1 MLVNMFI
8 LWEKKK
14 LLTFST
20 LIIKIIYK
28 KEGIFMKFTIK
39 KELLLDALSK
49 VSKAISTKNLIP
61 VLAGIK
67 FELKKKK
74 LILTASDNDI
84 TIQTIIDAENE
95 EDFKIDIEG
104 SIIIQ
109 GKYILDIVRKLPDE
123 YINLEVIDELKILIY
138 TENREFNL
146 NGISESEYP
155 NIGLEESKKKIYIQS
170 GVLKNIVYQTAFAS
184 SNEESKP
191 VLTGI
196 NFNIVGDVLECN
208 STDSYRLAR
217 KVIKLEKSSEENYN
231 IVIPS
236 HNIIEFTK
244 IINEDDENVELHIF
258 NNKILFKTGNLKFES
273 RLINGTYPNTSNL
286 LPEDSIMIIHTN
298 LNDFYNVIDRVSI
311 LTSDKEKNIVTLETN
326 GNTMILKSSSVEI
339 GRVEEK
345 MNVEKNNNEDIKISF
360 SAKYMMEALKSFS
373 TESVDLYF
381 VGEIKPI
388 LVKSIEDDTLTQ
400 LVLPI
405 RTY

>member
-1 MLVNMFI
+1 M
-8 LWEKKK
+8 K
-14 LLTFST
+14 L
-20 LIIKIIYK
+20 
-28 KEGIFMKFTIK
+28 TIK
-39 KELLLDALSK
+39 KDLLLDALNK

-74 LILTASDNDI
+74 LTLTASDNDI
-84 TIQTIIDAENE
+84 TIQTSIDCVNE
-95 EDFKIDIEG
+95 DDFKIENEG

-109 GKYILDIVRKLPDE
+109 GKYILDIVRKLPDK
-123 YINLEVIDELKILIY
+123 YINIEVVDELKILIY
-138 TENREFNL
+138 TENSEFNL

-155 NIGLEESKKKIYIQS
+155 NIGLEESKKKISINA
-170 GVLKNIVYQTAFAS
+170 GVFKSIVNQTAFAS
-184 SNEESKP
+184 SNEEGKL

-217 KVIKLEKSSEENYN
+217 KIVKLDRESEENYN

-236 HNIIEFTK
+236 KNIVEFSK
-244 IINEDDENVELHIF
+244 ILGDDEDTVELHIF
-258 NNKILFKTGNLKFES
+258 NNKILFKNNNLKFES
-273 RLINGTYPNTSNL
+273 RLISGTYPNTANL
-286 LPEDSIMIIHTN
+286 LPDDSLLVISTK
-298 LNDFYNVIDRVSI
+298 LNDFYDVIDRVSI
-311 LTSDKEKNIVTLETN
+311 LTSDKEKNIVTLET
-326 GNTMILKSSSVEI
+326 TDEYLILRSSSAEI

-345 MNVEKNNNEDIKISF
+345 MPITKNNDENIKISF
-360 SAKYMMEALKSFS
+360 SAKYMMEALRSFS
-373 TESVDLYF
+373 TETVDIHF

-388 LVKSIEDDTLTQ
+388 LIKSSEDTSLTQ

>member
-1 MLVNMFI
+1 
-8 LWEKKK
+8 
-14 LLTFST
+14 
-20 LIIKIIYK
+20 
-28 KEGIFMKFTIK
+28 MKFTIK
-39 KELLLDALSK
+39 KELLLNALNK

-74 LILTASDNDI
+74 LTLTASDNDI
-84 TIQTIIDAENE
+84 TIQTTIESTNE
-95 EDFKIDIEG
+95 DDFKVEQEG

-109 GKYILDIVRKLPDE
+109 GKYVLDIVRKLPDK
-123 YINLEVIDELKILIY
+123 YINIEVVDELKILIY
-138 TENREFNL
+138 TENSEFNL

-155 NIGLEESKKKIYIQS
+155 NIGLEESKKKVHIEAS
-170 GVLKNIVYQTAFAS
+170 VFKDIVNQTAFAA

-217 KVIKLEKSSEENYN
+217 KVVKLDSTSEENYN

-236 HNIIEFTK
+236 HNILEFSR
-244 IINEDDENVELHIF
+244 IIDDEDGDIELHIF

-286 LPEDSIMIIHTN
+286 LPDDSYLVVSTN
-298 LNDFYNVIDRVSI
+298 LNAFYDVIDRVSI
-311 LTSDKEKNIVTLETN
+311 LTSDKEKNIVTLETK
-326 GNTMILKSSSVEI
+326 GNTLILKSSSVEI

-345 MNVEKNNNEDIKISF
+345 MPITKNNDEDIKISF

-373 TESVDLYF
+373 TETVDIHF

-388 LVKSIEDDTLTQ
+388 LIKSSEDETLTQ

>member
-1 MLVNMFI
+1 
-8 LWEKKK
+8 
-14 LLTFST
+14 
-20 LIIKIIYK
+20 
-28 KEGIFMKFTIK
+28 MKFTIK

-84 TIQTIIDAENE
+84 TIQTIIESNDE
-95 EDFKIDIEG
+95 EDFKIENEG

-109 GKYILDIVRKLPDE
+109 GKYILEIVRKLENE
-123 YINLEVIDELKILIY
+123 YINIEVIDELKILIY
-138 TENREFNL
+138 TDKSEFNL
-146 NGISESEYP
+146 NGISENEYP
-155 NIGLEESKKKIYIQS
+155 NINLEESKKKIDINS
-170 GVLKNIVYQTAFAS
+170 GTLKSIITQTAFAS
-184 SNEESKP
+184 SNEETKP

-196 NFNIVGDVLECN
+196 NFNITGDILECN

-217 KVIKLEKSSEENYN
+217 KVIKLDKASEDNYN

-236 HNIIEFTK
+236 HNLLEFMK
-244 IINEDDENVELHIF
+244 ILGSDEEIVELHIF
-258 NNKILFKTGNLKFES
+258 SNKILFKTGNLKFES

-286 LPEDSIMIIHTN
+286 LPDDSILIIHTN

-326 GNTMILKSSSVEI
+326 GDLLTLKSSSVEI

-345 MNVEKNNNEDIKISF
+345 MNITKNNDEEIKISF
-360 SAKYMMEALKSFS
+360 SARYMMEALKSFS
-373 TESVDLYF
+373 TETVDLYF

-388 LVKSIEDDTLTQ
+388 LIKSSEDDTLTQ

>member
-1 MLVNMFI
+1 
-8 LWEKKK
+8 
-14 LLTFST
+14 
-20 LIIKIIYK
+20 
-28 KEGIFMKFTIK
+28 MKFTIK
-39 KELLLDALSK
+39 KDLLLEALSK

-61 VLAGIK
+61 VLAGVK

-74 LILTASDNDI
+74 LVLTASDNDI
-84 TIQTIIDAENE
+84 TIQTTIEPVNE
-95 EDFKIDIEG
+95 EDFKIESEG

-109 GKYILDIVRKLPDE
+109 GKYILDIVRKLPDK
-123 YINLEVIDELKILIY
+123 YINIEVIDELKILIY
-138 TENREFNL
+138 TENSEFNL

-155 NIGLEESKKKIYIQS
+155 NVGLEESKKKISIKA
-170 GVLKNIVYQTAFAS
+170 GTFKNIVYQTAFAS

-217 KVIKLEKSSEENYN
+217 KIVTLDKPSEDSYN

-236 HNIIEFTK
+236 HNVLEFTK
-244 IINEDDENVELHIF
+244 ILGDDEDIIELHIF

-286 LPEDSIMIIHTN
+286 LPDESILIVSTN

-311 LTSDKEKNIVTLETN
+311 LTSDKEKNIVTLETQ
-326 GNTMILKSSSVEI
+326 GNILFLKSSSVEI

-345 MNVEKNNNEDIKISF
+345 MPISKNNEEDIKISF

-373 TESVDLYF
+373 TETVDLHF

-388 LVKSIEDDTLTQ
+388 LIKSSEDESLTQ

>member
-1 MLVNMFI
+1 
-8 LWEKKK
+8 
-14 LLTFST
+14 
-20 LIIKIIYK
+20 
-28 KEGIFMKFTIK
+28 MKFTIK
-39 KELLLDALSK
+39 KELLLDALIK

-74 LILTASDNDI
+74 LTLTASDNDI
-84 TIQTIIDAENE
+84 TIQTIIENVSDDE
-95 EDFKIDIEG
+95 FKIENEG

-123 YINLEVIDELKILIY
+123 YINIEVIDELKILIF
-138 TENREFNL
+138 TENSEFNL

-155 NIGLEESKKKIYIQS
+155 SLSLAESKKKIDIKA
-170 GVLKNIVYQTAFAS
+170 GTLKEIIYQTAFAS

-196 NFNIVGDVLECN
+196 NFNIVGNILECN

-217 KVIKLEKSSEENYN
+217 KIVNLDKASEENYN

-236 HNIIEFTK
+236 RNLLEFTK
-244 IINEDDENVELHIF
+244 ILSDDDEIVELHVS

-286 LPEDSIMIIHTN
+286 LPEESFLVIHTN
-298 LNDFYNVIDRVSI
+298 LNDLYNVIDRVSI

-326 GNTMILKSSSVEI
+326 GNYIILKSSSLEI

-345 MNVEKNNNEDIKISF
+345 MEIEKNKDEDIKISF
-360 SAKYMMEALKSFS
+360 SAKYMMEALRSFS
-373 TESVDLYF
+373 TETVDLHF

-388 LVKSIEDDTLTQ
+388 LIKSTEDESLTQ

>member
-1 MLVNMFI
+1 
-8 LWEKKK
+8 
-14 LLTFST
+14 
-20 LIIKIIYK
+20 
-28 KEGIFMKFTIK
+28 MKFTIK
-39 KELLLDALSK
+39 KDLLLDALIK

-61 VLAGIK
+61 VLAGVK
-67 FELKKKK
+67 FELKKKR
-74 LILTASDNDI
+74 LTLTASDNDI
-84 TIQTIIDAENE
+84 TIQTSIDSLSDD
-95 EDFKIDIEG
+95 DFKIDSEG

-109 GKYILDIVRKLPDE
+109 GKYILDIVRKLPDK
-123 YINLEVIDELKILIY
+123 YINIEVIDELKILIY
-138 TENREFNL
+138 TENSEFNL

-155 NIGLEESKKKIYIQS
+155 NVGLEESKKKVNIKA
-170 GVLKNIVYQTAFAS
+170 GTLKSIVSQTAFATS
-184 SNEESKP
+184 TEESKP

-217 KVIKLEKSSEENYN
+217 KVVKLEKSSEDNYN

-236 HNIIEFTK
+236 HNLLEFTR
-244 IINEDDENVELHIF
+244 ILGDDDEEVELHIF
-258 NNKILFKTGNLKFES
+258 NNKVLFKNGNLKFES

-286 LPEDSIMIIHTN
+286 LPDDSYLVVSTN
-298 LNDFYNVIDRVSI
+298 LSDFYNVIDRVSI

-326 GNTMILKSSSVEI
+326 GNILTLKSSSAEI

-345 MNVEKNNNEDIKISF
+345 MTISKNNSEDIRISF

-373 TESVDLYF
+373 TETVDLHF

-388 LVKSIEDDTLTQ
+388 LIKSTEDETLTQ

>member
-1 MLVNMFI
+1 M
-8 LWEKKK
+8 K
-14 LLTFST
+14 L
-20 LIIKIIYK
+20 
-28 KEGIFMKFTIK
+28 TIK
-39 KELLLDALSK
+39 KDLLLDALNK

-74 LILTASDNDI
+74 LTLTASDNDI
-84 TIQTIIDAENE
+84 TIQTSIESNSE
-95 EDFKIDIEG
+95 EDFTIESEG

-109 GKYILDIVRKLPDE
+109 GKYILDIVRKLPDK
-123 YINLEVIDELKILIY
+123 YINIEVVDELKILIY
-138 TENREFNL
+138 TENSEFNL

-155 NIGLEESKKKIYIQS
+155 NIGLEESKKKINIS
-170 GVLKNIVYQTAFAS
+170 VGTLKNIVNQTAFAS

-196 NFNIVGDVLECN
+196 NFNIVGNILECN

-217 KVIKLEKSSEENYN
+217 KIVKLSEENYN

-236 HNIIEFTK
+236 HNLLEFSR
-244 IINEDDENVELHIF
+244 ILNDDESEIELHIF

-286 LPEDSIMIIHTN
+286 LPDDSFLIVSTK
-298 LNDFYNVIDRVSI
+298 LNDFYDVIDRVSI

-326 GNTMILKSSSVEI
+326 GDTLILRSSSAEI

-345 MNVEKNNNEDIKISF
+345 MPISKNNSNDIKISF

-373 TESVDLYF
+373 TEVVDIHF

-388 LVKSIEDDTLTQ
+388 LIKSSEDDSLTQ

>member
-1 MLVNMFI
+1 
-8 LWEKKK
+8 
-14 LLTFST
+14 
-20 LIIKIIYK
+20 
-28 KEGIFMKFTIK
+28 MKFTIK
-39 KELLLDALSK
+39 KNILLEALLK

-74 LILTASDNDI
+74 LTLTASDNDI
-84 TIQTIIDAENE
+84 TIQTCIESVND
-95 EDFKIDIEG
+95 EDFLIEREG
-104 SIIIQ
+104 NIIIQ
-109 GKYILDIVRKLPDE
+109 GKYILDIVRKLPDD
-123 YINLEVIDELKILIY
+123 YVNIEVIDELKILIF
-138 TENREFNL
+138 TENSEFNL
-146 NGISESEYP
+146 NGISDNEYP
-155 NIGLEESKKKIYIQS
+155 NIGLEESKKKVDLTV
-170 GVLKNIVYQTAFAS
+170 GVLKNIIYQTAFAS

-191 VLTGI
+191 ILTGI
-196 NFNIVGDVLECN
+196 NFNIVGDILECN

-217 KVIKLEKSSEENYN
+217 KVIHLNKMNEENYN

-236 HNIIEFTK
+236 HNLLEFMK
-244 IINEDDENVELHIF
+244 ILGNDDEIVELHIF
-258 NNKILFKTGNLKFES
+258 NNKILFKNGNLKFES

-286 LPEDSIMIIHTN
+286 LPEDSFLTISTN

-326 GNTMILKSSSVEI
+326 GDTLILKSSSVEI

-345 MNVEKNNNEDIKISF
+345 MKINKDNEQDIKISF

-373 TESVDLYF
+373 TENVDLHF

-388 LVKSIEDDTLTQ
+388 LIKSKEDESLTQ

>member
-1 MLVNMFI
+1 
-8 LWEKKK
+8 
-14 LLTFST
+14 
-20 LIIKIIYK
+20 
-28 KEGIFMKFTIK
+28 MKFKIK
-39 KELLLDALSK
+39 KELLLDALNK

-74 LILTASDNDI
+74 LTLTATDNDI
-84 TIQTIIDAENE
+84 TIQTSIESVKE
-95 EDFKIDIEG
+95 EDFTIENEG

-109 GKYILDIVRKLPDE
+109 GKYILDIVRKLPAE
-123 YINLEVIDELKILIY
+123 YINIEVIEDLKILIS
-138 TENREFNL
+138 TENSEFNL

-155 NIGLEESKKKIYIQS
+155 NIGLEESKKKIEIKA
-170 GVLKNIVYQTAFAS
+170 GMFRNIVNQTAFAS

-196 NFNIVGDVLECN
+196 NFNIVGDILECN

-217 KVIKLEKSSEENYN
+217 KVIKLDKESEENYN

-236 HNIIEFTK
+236 RNIVEFSR
-244 IINEDDENVELHIF
+244 ILGDEEDIVEIHVF
-258 NNKILFKTGNLKFES
+258 SNKVLFKVNNLKFES

-286 LPEDSIMIIHTN
+286 LPDDSFLVVSTN
-298 LNDFYNVIDRVSI
+298 LSAFYDVIDRVSI
-311 LTSDKEKNIVTLETN
+311 LTSDKEKNIVTLETQ
-326 GNTMILKSSSVEI
+326 GDTLILKSSSAEI

-345 MNVEKNNNEDIKISF
+345 MSISKNNKEDIKISF

-373 TESVDLYF
+373 TENVDIHF

-388 LVKSIEDDTLTQ
+388 LIKSNEDETLTQ

>member
-1 MLVNMFI
+1 M
-8 LWEKKK
+8 K
-14 LLTFST
+14 L
-20 LIIKIIYK
+20 
-28 KEGIFMKFTIK
+28 TIK
-39 KELLLDALSK
+39 KDLLLNALNK

-74 LILTASDNDI
+74 LVLTASDNDI
-84 TIQTIIDAENE
+84 TIQTMIEATNDD
-95 EDFKIDIEG
+95 DFKIEQEG

-109 GKYILDIVRKLPDE
+109 GKYILDIVRKLPDK
-123 YINLEVIDELKILIY
+123 YINIEVVDELKILIY
-138 TENREFNL
+138 TENSEFNL

-155 NIGLEESKKKIYIQS
+155 NIGLEESKKKVHIKAS
-170 GVLKNIVYQTAFAS
+170 VFKDIVNQTAFAS

-217 KVIKLEKSSEENYN
+217 KVVKLDSASEENYN

-236 HNIIEFTK
+236 HNILEFSR
-244 IINEDDENVELHIF
+244 IIDEEDGDIELHIF

-286 LPEDSIMIIHTN
+286 LPDDSYLVVSTN
-298 LNDFYNVIDRVSI
+298 LNAFYDVIDRVSI

-326 GNTMILKSSSVEI
+326 GDMLILKSSSVEI

-345 MNVEKNNNEDIKISF
+345 MPITKNNSENIKISF

-373 TESVDLYF
+373 TETVDIHF

-388 LVKSIEDDTLTQ
+388 LIKSSEDETLTQ

>member
-1 MLVNMFI
+1 M
-8 LWEKKK
+8 K
-14 LLTFST
+14 L
-20 LIIKIIYK
+20 
-28 KEGIFMKFTIK
+28 TIK
-39 KELLLDALSK
+39 KDLLLNALNK

-74 LILTASDNDI
+74 LTLTASDNDI
-84 TIQTIIDAENE
+84 TIQTMIESTNE
-95 EDFKIDIEG
+95 EDFKVEQEG

-109 GKYILDIVRKLPDE
+109 GKYILDIVRKLPDK
-123 YINLEVIDELKILIY
+123 YINIEVVDELKILIY
-138 TENREFNL
+138 TENSEFNL

-155 NIGLEESKKKIYIQS
+155 NIGLEESKKKVHIKAS
-170 GVLKNIVYQTAFAS
+170 VFKDIVNQTAFAS

-217 KVIKLEKSSEENYN
+217 KVVKLESASEENYN

-236 HNIIEFTK
+236 HNILEFSR
-244 IINEDDENVELHIF
+244 IIDEEDGNIELHIF

-286 LPEDSIMIIHTN
+286 LPDDSYLVVSTN
-298 LNDFYNVIDRVSI
+298 LNAFYDVIDRVSI

-326 GNTMILKSSSVEI
+326 GDMLILKSSSVEI

-345 MNVEKNNNEDIKISF
+345 MPITKNNNEDIKISF

-373 TESVDLYF
+373 TETVDIHF

-388 LVKSIEDDTLTQ
+388 LIKSSEDETLTQ

>member
-1 MLVNMFI
+1 M
-8 LWEKKK
+8 K
-14 LLTFST
+14 L
-20 LIIKIIYK
+20 
-28 KEGIFMKFTIK
+28 TIK
-39 KELLLDALSK
+39 KDLLLDALNK

-74 LILTASDNDI
+74 LTLTASDNDI
-84 TIQTIIDAENE
+84 TIQTSINCNSD
-95 EDFKIDIEG
+95 EDFTVESEG

-109 GKYILDIVRKLPDE
+109 GKYVLDIVRKLPDK
-123 YINLEVIDELKILIY
+123 YINIEVIDELKILIY
-138 TENREFNL
+138 TENSEFNL

-155 NIGLEESKKKIYIQS
+155 NIGLEESKKKVNLKA
-170 GVLKNIVYQTAFAS
+170 GVFKSIVSQTAFAS

-217 KVIKLEKSSEENYN
+217 KVVKLDSVSEENYN

-236 HNIIEFTK
+236 HNIIEFAR
-244 IINEDDENVELHIF
+244 ILGDDEEDVEIHIF
-258 NNKILFKTGNLKFES
+258 SNKVLFKTGNLKFES

-286 LPEDSIMIIHTN
+286 LPDDSFMIISTN
-298 LNDFYNVIDRVSI
+298 LNDFYDVIDRVSI

-326 GNTMILKSSSVEI
+326 GNTLFLRSSSAEI

-345 MNVEKNNNEDIKISF
+345 MPITKNNSEDIRISF

-373 TESVDLYF
+373 TETVDIHF

-388 LVKSIEDDTLTQ
+388 LIKSTEDETLTQ

>member
-1 MLVNMFI
+1 
-8 LWEKKK
+8 
-14 LLTFST
+14 
-20 LIIKIIYK
+20 
-28 KEGIFMKFTIK
+28 MKFTIK
-39 KELLLDALSK
+39 KELLLEALSK

-61 VLAGIK
+61 VLAGVK

-74 LILTASDNDI
+74 LTLTASDNDI
-84 TIQTIIDAENE
+84 TIQTTIDSDNE
-95 EDFKIDIEG
+95 ENFKIESEG

-109 GKYILDIVRKLPDE
+109 GKYILDIVRKLPDDF
-123 YINLEVIDELKILIY
+123 INIEVIDELKILIY
-138 TENREFNL
+138 TENSEFNL

-155 NIGLEESKKKIYIQS
+155 NVGLEESKKKVDMKVGTFKS
-170 GVLKNIVYQTAFAS
+170 IVYQTAFAS

-196 NFNIVGDVLECN
+196 NFNIVGDMLECN

-217 KVIKLEKSSEENYN
+217 KVINLDKSSEENYN

-236 HNIIEFTK
+236 HNILEFTK
-244 IINEDDENVELHIF
+244 ILGDDEDIVELHIF
-258 NNKILFKTGNLKFES
+258 SNKILFKTGNLKFES

-286 LPEDSIMIIHTN
+286 LPDDSFLIVSTN

-311 LTSDKEKNIVTLETN
+311 LTSDKEKNIVTLETQ
-326 GNTMILKSSSVEI
+326 GNTLILKSSSVEI

-345 MNVEKNNNEDIKISF
+345 MLVNKSNNEDIKISF

-373 TESVDLYF
+373 TDTVDLHF

-388 LVKSIEDDTLTQ
+388 LIKSSEDESLTQ